1 MRGVSPHPG
10 LFGGQVVIAVT
21 SWDWNLRVGAPPARG
36 LSGVSEPMRD
46 RDFALAGRVYAP
58 EAACGKTFKA
68 RLTPFGPKVR
78 FGRKGQ
84 QALGE
89 IRISPAGAEDEIQA
103 VLMLPEAAIAT
114 TALSLTSHW
123 RFLQVHTRNETS
135 DSAEVKAYFFQREMP
150 SAFSDRTDAG

>member
-1 MRGVSPHPG
+1 MRGVSPQLG
-10 LFGGQVVIAVT
+10 LFGGQVIIAVS

-36 LSGVSEPMRD
+36 PFGVSQPIRD
-46 RDFALAGRVYAP
+46 RDFALAGRVCAP
-58 EAACGKTFKA
+58 EGAGGKTFKA

-78 FGRKGQ
+78 FGRRGQ

-89 IRISPAGAEDEIQA
+89 IRISPAGAEDEIEA

-135 DSAEVKAYFFQREMP
+135 DSAEVKAYFIQREMP